1 MICRMRP
8 ATIGFDRRCAV
19 LLAVLGGV
27 SWLGAAPLRA
37 ASDDWRAWEAARVR
51 LHVARIK
58 LVDRVYRNGFSD
70 LSGARAQEHAALNDA
85 LRNLS
90 EDRAPAP
97 RPGVGIDAYISS
109 IDDSAQPF
117 IRYLPPGWT
126 PGQTAPLI
134 IYLHGYSPQYDRFNC
149 PSFPSHLTNVAARSG
164 ACIAVP
170 FGRGNTDFQGIGE
183 EDVFRVMDE
192 MRVRYGTDPRRVV
205 LVGYSMGGLGAW
217 CIAARHPQYFNAV
230 MVLAGR
236 GDFYVWHRLK
246 PEDLPS
252 WQRRLVD
259 TQFAAAWVQQ
269 LKSLP
274 VLAVHARYDTLVS
287 FVQGKAIFDQAAQHN
302 SRARL
307 IVEPAGDHWT
317 TLDVLTNAVGTA
329 WLAATLSVTNVSACV
344 SRIGIGETGSRLQ
357 NAWQQPFVLVGGTDR
372 ATDTGAQRRL
382 EARADEWLRF
392 AHGAPRT
399 VLEPYLGASS
409 ETNLNLFI
417 FGEPE
422 SSPLIR
428 RIFAEN
434 GVSCTPAAFRIGS
447 RRFSRPG
454 NGLWFTAASPF
465 NTNRT
470 AVVQCGIP
478 WGREIPDNHR
488 YDRIPD
494 VMIYTAKA
502 DFYGANLALAA
513 GFVEADGAI
522 AWSDPASTPA
532 ILPQPPTYDF
542 GAEE

>member
-1 MICRMRP
+1 MMCRMRSS
-8 ATIGFDRRCAV
+8 AIGFGRRRAV
-19 LLAVLGGV
+19 FVAAVAGV
-27 SWLGAAPLRA
+27 LCRFPGPLGAAPGE
-37 ASDDWRAWEAARVR
+37 WRAWEAARVR
-51 LHVARIK
+51 LHVARIR
-58 LVDRVYRNGFSD
+58 LVDRVYGNGFSD
-70 LSGARAQEHAALNDA
+70 LSDARARECEALNDA
-85 LRNLS
+85 LRNLA

-97 RPGVGIDAYISS
+97 RPGVGLDAYISS
-109 IDDSAQPF
+109 IDHSAQPF

-126 PGQTAPLI
+126 SAQRAPLM
-134 IYLHGYSPQYDRFNC
+134 IYLHGYSPYYDRFNC
-149 PSFPSHLTNVAARSG
+149 PSFPSQLTNVAVRSG

-183 EDVFRVMDE
+183 HDVFRVMDE
-192 MRVRYGTDPRRVV
+192 MRARYGTDPRRVV
-205 LVGYSMGGLGAW
+205 LVGYSMGGMGAW
-217 CIAARHPQYFNAV
+217 CIAARHPQHFNAV

-246 PEDLPS
+246 PEDLPP
-252 WQRRLVD
+252 WQRRLID
-259 TQFAAAWVQQ
+259 TQFASAWVRQ

-287 FVQGKAIFDQAAQHN
+287 FDQGKAIFDQAARHN
-302 SRARL
+302 ARARF
-307 IVEPAGDHWT
+307 IVDPAGDHWT
-317 TLDVLTNAVGTA
+317 TLDAATNAVGAA
-329 WLAATLSVTNVSACV
+329 WLHAALSVTNVSGCV
-344 SRIGIGETGSRLQ
+344 SRLGIGETGSRLQ
-357 NAWQQPFVLVGGTDR
+357 NAWQQPFVLVGGTDSVR
-372 ATDTGAQRRL
+372 DAEAKRRL
-382 EARADEWLRF
+382 KARADEWLRF

-399 VLEPYLGASS
+399 ILEPHLNTALA
-409 ETNLNLFI
+409 TNLNLFV

-428 RIFAEN
+428 RIFAGH
-434 GVSCTPAAFRIGS
+434 GVSFTPEAFQIGA
-447 RRFSRPG
+447 RRFPRPG

-465 NTNRT
+465 NTTRT

-478 WGREIPDNHR
+478 WGLEIPDNHR

-513 GFVEADGAI
+513 GFVEADGTI